1 MTGSDLA
8 TGHAAQPDLAGLDL
22 SQLGNIPPDYRHDQK
37 LITPGADLALP
48 NAYLK
53 WYDVRLP
60 EVEIPA
66 EVAAEGRAFLLA
78 EAESGR
84 LKIDGE
90 LGFVICHRCGESF
103 YFLLVC
109 TWRDKNEMW
118 ESVYIQ
124 DYSTPASAAG
134 GGFSLLPQGDH
145 LEVICVWELGAVLHE
160 QQAWSRYL
168 RSARDEQAKRD
179 YLADRVTGLV

>member
-1 MTGSDLA
+1 MTEVSTELDSG
-8 TGHAAQPDLAGLDL
+8 TLAG
-22 SQLGNIPPDYRHDQK
+22 LGNIPAEYRHSEK
-37 LITPGADLALP
+37 LITPGPDLALP
-48 NAYLK
+48 GSYLK

-66 EVAAEGRAFLLA
+66 ELAAEGRQFLA
-78 EAESGR
+78 DEVAAGR
-84 LKIDGE
+84 LAIDGE

-109 TWRDKNEMW
+109 TWRNQNEMW
-118 ESVYIQ
+118 ESVYAQ
-124 DYSTPASAAG
+124 DCSAGSGAAG
-134 GGFSLLPQGDH
+134 PGFALVPQADH

-179 YLADRVTGLV
+179 YLADRYRGLV